1 MTPTP
6 SSLATAALTPSLPSL
21 PPRTLAARAPHA
33 LRARATAPHL
43 FAHGICHP
51 DFAITRGWAAGCL
64 HQARKVAQWL
74 QVVEESTTFVMA
86 DLNNPLP
93 SQPMK
98 TKIKLDVK
106 QLKPNN
112 PKWVRKLPAG
122 VEKVERS
129 WGIAWRNSKY
139 YYEQGVNCYGETIYY
154 RTRRTQL

>member
-1 MTPTP
+1 
-6 SSLATAALTPSLPSL
+6 
-21 PPRTLAARAPHA
+21 
-33 LRARATAPHL
+33 
-43 FAHGICHP
+43 
-51 DFAITRGWAAGCL
+51 
-64 HQARKVAQWL
+64 
-74 QVVEESTTFVMA
+74 
-86 DLNNPLP
+86 
-93 SQPMK
+93 MK